1 MLIDLKLLAL
11 FGLVPIST
19 SKLTALISITEIC
32 SLDLEVE
39 LIEAIQGGPSSNPHR
54 QKITKMDKI
63 SLHLFINAKPIG
75 NRRRVVLEVNQ
86 PLTR

>member
-19 SKLTALISITEIC
+19 SKLTALISRTEIC

-39 LIEAIQGGPSSNPHR
+39 LIEAIQYR
-54 QKITKMDKI
+54 
-63 SLHLFINAKPIG
+63 A
-75 NRRRVVLEVNQ
+75 VLVRIHSGRK
-86 PLTR
+86 LLRWIK